1 MYELRPT
8 TRFRRDI
15 KRCKKRGW
23 DLELLNAV
31 YDILEVTGDLP
42 DQYGAHPLRGEYTNC
57 IDIHIASDW
66 VLIYEVHEADKVIVL
81 RRTGTHQ
88 DVFRSYR

>member
-23 DLELLNAV
+23 NLELLNV
-31 YDILEVTGDLP
+31 VFDLLEVTGELP
-42 DQYGAHPLRGEYTNC
+42 QQYGTHSLRGEYAGC
-57 IDIHIASDW
+57 LDAHIEGDW
-66 VLIYEVHEADKVIVL
+66 VLIFEVHEDAKVIVL

-88 DVFRSYR
+88 DVFRSYQ